1 MSMRARE
8 ALERLVP
15 PGSMR
20 RAVARMGRQ
29 VARDG
34 LRYAQ
39 RVRALWWVA
48 TQPPAREPDYAA
60 FLERS
65 RLGAEEILYQT
76 ARAAEQRLRCAI
88 ECVVIAPEGSSSP
101 AALEHTLR
109 SLRLQTFGGWS
120 ALIVGRG
127 LDAPG
132 DPRVRVGHLDGD
144 LSLAVSQFM
153 AHGDPRA
160 FVLVLEA
167 GDRLEP
173 DLFFRIAATAV
184 DDPAVDLV
192 HWDDD
197 VLAADGTVAD
207 PAFRPSWSPDMLLG
221 ANYLGRSFAVRRE
234 RVVAAGG
241 FRTDL
246 GDAGWWDLLLRL
258 GLDETRVVR
267 LPKVLAHLGR
277 RPQAHGELA
286 VAVVQEHLDRLG
298 QRASASPTPH
308 GVRVRWALDD
318 PPHVTIVIPTRHNR
332 TMLSVCLPAL
342 ARTAYPSFDVRIVDN
357 GPRTAENEA
366 WYRQFAGS
374 LDLRVSWWE
383 EPFNYSAVNN
393 AAAAEARGEV
403 LVFLND
409 DTEPLD
415 PGWLS
420 EMVGWVV
427 QPGIGLVGAQLIGP
441 DGLIQHGG
449 VILGLN
455 GFADHLFE
463 GLAPGSDTPFGPTGW
478 YRNLLSVTAACVAV
492 RRAVFEQIGGFDERF
507 VLCGSDVVLGLDA
520 RFHGLRNV
528 CTPHAVVRHLE
539 SATRGT
545 DVPTE
550 DFFTS
555 YWRYQK
561 WLRAGDPYFTPNL
574 SLHSRVPRLARPGE
588 HAPLEKVGQVL
599 NRSFTVFRQTSEGSE
614 AAWLA
619 DVCRADD
626 QVAARVHALHA
637 ANVAGFPPET
647 INWFVPDID
656 SPFYGGINT
665 ALRLADHLA
674 RVHGVRNQFVVMA
687 APNEPFFRSAL
698 AAAFPALAESV
709 IAFIDGPT
717 DPALESVPAADVSIA
732 TLWVTAYS
740 VARFRRTRRKFYLIQ
755 DFEPMFYPAGTQYAL
770 AEESYRLGLYGL
782 CNTDNLLR
790 IYRDHYQGRGFAFTP
805 AVDRSV
811 FHAEGRRPLSHDGP
825 TRVFVYARP
834 GHWRNCWELAS
845 PALTQVK
852 ERFGDD
858 VHIVTAG
865 SWATPDDLGRGI
877 QHLGLLDYRETGQLY
892 RTCDLGVALTVSAH
906 PSYLP
911 LELMACGVPVVAFDN
926 PAGDWILHHGENS
939 LRCRRTVDGLAE
951 AIGRLVAEP
960 ALRVRLG
967 ARGLEDIAARHADWE
982 AAFKGIYEYL
992 GDPEQHP

>member
-1 MSMRARE
+1 MNARQVVD
-8 ALERLVP
+8 RLVP
-15 PGSMR
+15 PGSTR
-20 RAVARMGRQ
+20 RAAARMGRQ
-29 VARDG
+29 LAYDG
-34 LRYAQ
+34 LRYA
-39 RVRALWWVA
+39 RRARALWRVA
-48 TQPPAREPDYAA
+48 TEPEAVEPDYAT
-60 FLERS
+60 FLRHN
-65 RLGAEEILYQT
+65 RLSAEEILYQ
-76 ARAAEQRLRCAI
+76 ANRAADQHLSCAL
-88 ECVVIAPEGSSSP
+88 ECVVIAPPGTD
-101 AALEHTLR
+101 AALAGTLR

-120 ALIVGRG
+120 AMVIGEG
-127 LDAPG
+127 LGNVA
-132 DPRVRVGHLDGD
+132 DPRVRVEDPAGD
-144 LSLAVSQFM
+144 AAGALARLM
-153 AHGDPRA
+153 HDGDPRA
-160 FVLVLEA
+160 FVLVVEA

-173 DLFFRIAATAV
+173 DLLYRIAATV
-184 DDPAVDLV
+184 TDNPSVDLV

-197 VLAADGTVAD
+197 LLTADGTVTG
-207 PAFRPSWSPDMLLG
+207 PLFRPSWSPDMLLG

-241 FRTDL
+241 LHSEL
-246 GDAGWWDLLLRL
+246 GDGSWWELLLRL
-258 GLDETRVVR
+258 GLDEGSVAR
-267 LPKVLAHLGR
+267 LPKILSHVRR
-277 RPQAHGELA
+277 RPVVSGDLA
-286 VAVVQEHLDRLG
+286 VAIVGEHLDRLG
-298 QRASASPTPH
+298 RPAEVSAVPT
-308 GVRVRWALDD
+308 GVRVRWLVAD

-332 TMLSVCLPAL
+332 TMLSTCLSAL
-342 ARTAYPSFDVRIVDN
+342 ARTDYPSFDVRIVDN
-357 GPRTAENEA
+357 GERNPDNEA

-374 LDLRVSWWE
+374 IDLTVSWWDA
-383 EPFNYSAVNN
+383 PFNYSAVNN
-393 AAAAEARGEV
+393 AAAAEARGDV
-403 LVFLND
+403 LLFLND
-409 DTEPLD
+409 DTEPID

-420 EMVGWVV
+420 EMVGWVM
-427 QPGIGLVGAQLIGP
+427 QPGVGLVGAQLIGP

-449 VILGLN
+449 VILGMN

-463 GLAPGSDTPFGPTGW
+463 GVAPGTDTPFGPTGW
-478 YRNLLSVTAACVAV
+478 YRDLLSVTAACVAV
-492 RRAVFEQIGGFDERF
+492 TREVFELIGGFDERF
-507 VLCGSDVVLGLDA
+507 VLCGSDVVLGLDS
-520 RFHGLRNV
+520 RFHGRRNV
-528 CTPHAVVRHLE
+528 CTPYARVRHLE
-539 SATRGT
+539 SATRGS
-545 DVPTE
+545 DVPAQ

-574 SLHSRVPRLARPGE
+574 SLHSRVPRLAAAGE
-588 HAPLEKVGQVL
+588 PPPLDKVGEVL

-626 QVAARVHALHA
+626 QVAAGVRALHT
-637 ANVAGFPPET
+637 ANADGFSPQSV
-647 INWFVPDID
+647 NWFVPDID

-674 RVHGVRNQFVVMA
+674 RTHGVRNQFVVMA
-687 APNEPFFRSAL
+687 AANEPFFRSAL
-698 AAAFPALAESV
+698 AAAFPALADSP

-717 DPALESVPAADVSIA
+717 DPSLDAAPPADVSIA

-740 VARFRRTRRKFYLIQ
+740 VARFRRTRRKVYLIQ

-790 IYRDHYQGRGFAFTP
+790 IYRDTYGGKGFAFMP

-811 FHAEGRRPLSHDGP
+811 FHPDGRVPLDHDGP
-825 TRVFVYARP
+825 VRVFVYARP

-845 PALTQVK
+845 PALAQVK
-852 ERFGDD
+852 ERFGDA

-892 RTCDLGVALTVSAH
+892 RTCDVGVALTVSAH

-926 PAGDWILHHGENS
+926 PAGDWILRHGENS
-939 LRCRRTVDGLAE
+939 LRCRRTVDSLAE
-951 AIGRLVAEP
+951 AIETLVGDP

-967 ARGLEDIAARHADWE
+967 ARGLDDIAARHSDWE
-982 AAFKGIYEYL
+982 AAFKGIYEFL
-992 GDPEQHP
+992 SDPEQCS